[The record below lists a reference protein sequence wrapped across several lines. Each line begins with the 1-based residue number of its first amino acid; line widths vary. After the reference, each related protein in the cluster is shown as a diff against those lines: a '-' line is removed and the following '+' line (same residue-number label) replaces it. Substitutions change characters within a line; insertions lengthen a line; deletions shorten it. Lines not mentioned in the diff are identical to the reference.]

1 MTLTICIILVFVS
14 FSHCRQLFLAMA
26 RLDRGLMSEP
36 LMLVQAYW
44 EWQRLSTDRD
54 KFNW

>member
-1 MTLTICIILVFVS
+1 MTLTISIILVFVS

-44 EWQRLSTDRD
+44 EWQRLPTDRD
-54 KFNW
+54 KFTW